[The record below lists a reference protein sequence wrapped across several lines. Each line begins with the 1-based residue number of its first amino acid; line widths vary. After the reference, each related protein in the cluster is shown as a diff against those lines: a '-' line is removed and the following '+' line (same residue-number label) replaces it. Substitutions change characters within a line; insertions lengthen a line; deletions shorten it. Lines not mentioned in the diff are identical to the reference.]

1 MTEKLQLS
9 KSDRQKVWWRST
21 FLQGSWNYERM
32 QNLGWAYSLIPAIKK
47 LYTKKEDQAAALERH
62 MEFFNTTPYVSTLI
76 LGISAAMEE
85 ARAEANAIIK
95 QHEDAL
101 RSVFEQ
107 HQIEARRQSET
118 RVRAESVTA
127 KQQLNMAMSKAQL
140 ELKREMGKIQTE
152 LKTELFEEV
161 QLKLLAF
168 MRTEEYK
175 EVLIRYIEKAAQF
188 ASGMAMTIYINPS
201 DADKKTYLEERT
213 GMTLTISKVDFI
225 GGVRAVVPEKN
236 VLVDYAFKGAL
247 ENEYQKFRFRG
258 GVKGE

>member
-1 MTEKLQLS
+1 MTNEEKITHI
-9 KSDRQKVWWRST
+9 RT
-21 FLQGSWNYERM
+21 
-32 QNLGWAYSLIPAIKK
+32 
-47 LYTKKEDQAAALERH
+47 
-62 MEFFNTTPYVSTLI
+62 
-76 LGISAAMEE
+76 AAMEE

-127 KQQLNMAMSKAQL
+127 KQQLNMAQL

>member
-1 MTEKLQLS
+1 MAHLTNEEKITHI
-9 KSDRQKVWWRST
+9 RT
-21 FLQGSWNYERM
+21 
-32 QNLGWAYSLIPAIKK
+32 
-47 LYTKKEDQAAALERH
+47 
-62 MEFFNTTPYVSTLI
+62 
-76 LGISAAMEE
+76 AAMEE

-107 HQIEARRQSET
+107 HRIEARRQSET

-140 ELKREMGKIQTE
+140 ELKREMGKIQ
-152 LKTELFEEV
+152 TELFEEV

>member
-1 MTEKLQLS
+1 MTNEEKITHI
-9 KSDRQKVWWRST
+9 RT
-21 FLQGSWNYERM
+21 
-32 QNLGWAYSLIPAIKK
+32 
-47 LYTKKEDQAAALERH
+47 
-62 MEFFNTTPYVSTLI
+62 
-76 LGISAAMEE
+76 AAMGE

-95 QHEDAL
+95 QHKDAL

-175 EVLIRYIEKAAQF
+175 EVLIRYIEMCIRDSQR
-188 ASGMAMTIYINPS
+188 
-201 DADKKTYLEERT
+201 L
-213 GMTLTISKVDFI
+213 
-225 GGVRAVVPEKN
+225 EKN
-236 VLVDYAFKGAL
+236 PPLFPSMLSNVFFRAL
-247 ENEYQKFRFRG
+247 TS
-258 GVKGE
+258 

>member
-1 MTEKLQLS
+1 
-9 KSDRQKVWWRST
+9 
-21 FLQGSWNYERM
+21 
-32 QNLGWAYSLIPAIKK
+32 
-47 LYTKKEDQAAALERH
+47 
-62 MEFFNTTPYVSTLI
+62 
-76 LGISAAMEE
+76 MEE
-85 ARAEANAIIK
+85 ARAEANAIVK

-140 ELKREMGKIQTE
+140 ELKREMGKTQTE

-161 QLKLLAF
+161 QLKLLTF

-247 ENEYQKFRFRG
+247 ENEYQKFQQGLDQSLCHYPDRLIITIEVSDHTEQDRCHDCLQCKSFQICIAFLDNGCICR
-258 GVKGE
+258 KESCEHIAF

>member
-1 MTEKLQLS
+1 MAHLTNEEKITHI
-9 KSDRQKVWWRST
+9 RT
-21 FLQGSWNYERM
+21 
-32 QNLGWAYSLIPAIKK
+32 
-47 LYTKKEDQAAALERH
+47 
-62 MEFFNTTPYVSTLI
+62 
-76 LGISAAMEE
+76 AAMEE
-85 ARAEANAIIK
+85 ARAEANAIVK

-140 ELKREMGKIQTE
+140 ELKREMGKIQ
-152 LKTELFEEV
+152 
-161 QLKLLAF
+161 
-168 MRTEEYK
+168 
-175 EVLIRYIEKAAQF
+175 KAAQF

-225 GGVRAVVPEKN
+225 GGVRAVVPDKN

>member
-1 MTEKLQLS
+1 MTNEEKITHI
-9 KSDRQKVWWRST
+9 RT
-21 FLQGSWNYERM
+21 
-32 QNLGWAYSLIPAIKK
+32 
-47 LYTKKEDQAAALERH
+47 
-62 MEFFNTTPYVSTLI
+62 
-76 LGISAAMEE
+76 AAMEE

-140 ELKREMGKIQTE
+140 
-152 LKTELFEEV
+152 
-161 QLKLLAF
+161 
-168 MRTEEYK
+168 EYK

>member
-1 MTEKLQLS
+1 MAHLTNEEKITHI
-9 KSDRQKVWWRST
+9 RT
-21 FLQGSWNYERM
+21 
-32 QNLGWAYSLIPAIKK
+32 
-47 LYTKKEDQAAALERH
+47 
-62 MEFFNTTPYVSTLI
+62 
-76 LGISAAMEE
+76 AAMEE
-85 ARAEANAIIK
+85 ARAEANAIVK

-140 ELKREMGKIQTE
+140 ELKREMGKTQTE

-168 MRTEEYK
+168 MRT

-247 ENEYQKFRFRG
+247 ENEYQKFQFRG

>member
-1 MTEKLQLS
+1 MAHLTNEEKITHI
-9 KSDRQKVWWRST
+9 RT
-21 FLQGSWNYERM
+21 
-32 QNLGWAYSLIPAIKK
+32 
-47 LYTKKEDQAAALERH
+47 
-62 MEFFNTTPYVSTLI
+62 
-76 LGISAAMEE
+76 AAMEE

-188 ASGMAMTIYINPS
+188 ASGMAMT
-201 DADKKTYLEERT
+201 YLEERT

>member
-1 MTEKLQLS
+1 MTNEEKITHI
-9 KSDRQKVWWRST
+9 RT
-21 FLQGSWNYERM
+21 
-32 QNLGWAYSLIPAIKK
+32 
-47 LYTKKEDQAAALERH
+47 
-62 MEFFNTTPYVSTLI
+62 
-76 LGISAAMEE
+76 AAMEE

-101 RSVFEQ
+101 MSVFEQ
-107 HQIEARRQSET
+107 HKIEARRQSET

-140 ELKREMGKIQTE
+140 ELKREMGKVQTE

-161 QLKLLAF
+161 QLKLLEF
-168 MRTEEYK
+168 MRSEKYK
-175 EVLIRYIEKAAQF
+175 EVLIRYIEKAAQY
-188 ASGMAMTIYINPS
+188 ASGMAMTIYINP
-201 DADKKTYLEERT
+201 YLEERT

-247 ENEYQKFRFRG
+247 ENEYQKFLFRG

>member
-1 MTEKLQLS
+1 MAHLTNEEKVTHI
-9 KSDRQKVWWRST
+9 RT
-21 FLQGSWNYERM
+21 
-32 QNLGWAYSLIPAIKK
+32 
-47 LYTKKEDQAAALERH
+47 
-62 MEFFNTTPYVSTLI
+62 
-76 LGISAAMEE
+76 AAMEE
-85 ARAEANAIIK
+85 ARAEANAIVK

-140 ELKREMGKIQTE
+140 ELKREMGKTQTE

-213 GMTLTISKVDFI
+213 GMTLTTAKWILSAGCVRLCLRRMSWWTMHSKVHW
-225 GGVRAVVPEKN
+225 RMN
-236 VLVDYAFKGAL
+236 TR
-247 ENEYQKFRFRG
+247 NSSS
-258 GVKGE
+258 GEV

>member
-1 MTEKLQLS
+1 M
-9 KSDRQKVWWRST
+9 
-21 FLQGSWNYERM
+21 
-32 QNLGWAYSLIPAIKK
+32 
-47 LYTKKEDQAAALERH
+47 
-62 MEFFNTTPYVSTLI
+62 
-76 LGISAAMEE
+76 AAMEE
-85 ARAEANAIIK
+85 ARAEANAIVK
-95 QHEDAL
+95 QHENAL

-175 EVLIRYIEKAAQF
+175 EILIRYIEKAAQF

-201 DADKKTYLEERT
+201 DADKKDISGRTYGNDADDQQSGLLSAGCVRLCLRRMSWWT
-213 GMTLTISKVDFI
+213 MHSKVHW
-225 GGVRAVVPEKN
+225 RMN
-236 VLVDYAFKGAL
+236 TR
-247 ENEYQKFRFRG
+247 NSSS
-258 GVKGE
+258 GEV

>member
-1 MTEKLQLS
+1 MAHLTNEEKI
-9 KSDRQKVWWRST
+9 T
-21 FLQGSWNYERM
+21 HIRM
-32 QNLGWAYSLIPAIKK
+32 
-47 LYTKKEDQAAALERH
+47 
-62 MEFFNTTPYVSTLI
+62 
-76 LGISAAMEE
+76 AAMEE

-140 ELKREMGKIQTE
+140 ELKREMGKIQ
-152 LKTELFEEV
+152 TELFEEV

>member
-1 MTEKLQLS
+1 MTNEEKITHI
-9 KSDRQKVWWRST
+9 RT
-21 FLQGSWNYERM
+21 
-32 QNLGWAYSLIPAIKK
+32 
-47 LYTKKEDQAAALERH
+47 
-62 MEFFNTTPYVSTLI
+62 
-76 LGISAAMEE
+76 AAMEE

-107 HQIEARRQSET
+107 HWIEARRQSET

-188 ASGMAMTIYINPS
+188 ASGMAIYINPS

>member
-1 MTEKLQLS
+1 MAHLTNEEKITHI
-9 KSDRQKVWWRST
+9 RT
-21 FLQGSWNYERM
+21 
-32 QNLGWAYSLIPAIKK
+32 
-47 LYTKKEDQAAALERH
+47 
-62 MEFFNTTPYVSTLI
+62 
-76 LGISAAMEE
+76 AAMEE
-85 ARAEANAIIK
+85 ARAEANAIVK

-101 RSVFEQ
+101 EVCRTASDRSQ
-107 HQIEARRQSET
+107 TQSET

-140 ELKREMGKIQTE
+140 ELKREMGKTQTE

-247 ENEYQKFRFRG
+247 ENEYQKFQFRG

>member
-1 MTEKLQLS
+1 M
-9 KSDRQKVWWRST
+9 
-21 FLQGSWNYERM
+21 
-32 QNLGWAYSLIPAIKK
+32 
-47 LYTKKEDQAAALERH
+47 
-62 MEFFNTTPYVSTLI
+62 
-76 LGISAAMEE
+76 
-85 ARAEANAIIK
+85 
-95 QHEDAL
+95 
-101 RSVFEQ
+101 
-107 HQIEARRQSET
+107 
-118 RVRAESVTA
+118 RAESVTA

-213 GMTLTISKVDFI
+213 GMTLTISKVDSSAVC
-225 GGVRAVVPEKN
+225 VR
-236 VLVDYAFKGAL
+236 LCLRRMFWWIMHSKGHWKM
-247 ENEYQKFRFRG
+247 NTRNSG
-258 GVKGE
+258 SGEV

>member
-1 MTEKLQLS
+1 MATKHVP
-9 KSDRQKVWWRST
+9 R
-21 FLQGSWNYERM
+21 F
-32 QNLGWAYSLIPAIKK
+32 APA
-47 LYTKKEDQAAALERH
+47 E
-62 MEFFNTTPYVSTLI
+62 V
-76 LGISAAMEE
+76 
-85 ARAEANAIIK
+85 
-95 QHEDAL
+95 
-101 RSVFEQ
+101 
-107 HQIEARRQSET
+107 IEAIQEHNDTVIEYRKAKE
-118 RVRAESVTA
+118 ES
-127 KQQLNMAMSKAQL
+127 KQL

-247 ENEYQKFRFRG
+247 ENEYQKFQFRG

>member
-1 MTEKLQLS
+1 MAHLTNEEKITHI
-9 KSDRQKVWWRST
+9 RT
-21 FLQGSWNYERM
+21 
-32 QNLGWAYSLIPAIKK
+32 
-47 LYTKKEDQAAALERH
+47 
-62 MEFFNTTPYVSTLI
+62 
-76 LGISAAMEE
+76 AAMEE
-85 ARAEANAIIK
+85 ARAEANAIVK

-140 ELKREMGKIQTE
+140 ELKREMGKTQTE

-201 DADKKTYLEERT
+201 DAP
-213 GMTLTISKVDFI
+213 S
-225 GGVRAVVPEKN
+225 
-236 VLVDYAFKGAL
+236 
-247 ENEYQKFRFRG
+247 
-258 GVKGE
+258 